1 MNICPYVVPIRRVP
15 YPGTSARKPLLIEG
29 PKGKPPIRIYFEAHT
44 HAWRVRF
51 IAGVEKRFAWKTKGV
66 KKTVDVK
73 SVWGEVTRSVKK
85 YIKEN

>member
-1 MNICPYVVPIRRVP
+1 M
-15 YPGTSARKPLLIEG
+15 IEG

-51 IAGVEKRFAWKTKGV
+51 IAGVEKRFAWKTEGV

>member
-1 MNICPYVVPIRRVP
+1 MPH
-15 YPGTSARKPLLIEG
+15 PGTSARKPLFIEG

>member
-1 MNICPYVVPIRRVP
+1 MSLYVVPISSVP

-73 SVWGEVTRSVKK
+73 NVWGEVTRAVNK
-85 YIKEN
+85 YIKENE

>member
-1 MNICPYVVPIRRVP
+1 MSLYVVPISSVP

-29 PKGKPPIRIYFEAHT
+29 PTGKPPIRIYFEAHT

>member
-1 MNICPYVVPIRRVP
+1 MSLYVVPISSVP

>member
-1 MNICPYVVPIRRVP
+1 MSLYVVPISSVP

-51 IAGVEKRFAWKTKGV
+51 IAGVEKRFAWMPHGV
-66 KKTVDVK
+66 KKDVK
-73 SVWGEVTRSVKK
+73 IVWNEVTRAVKK
-85 YIKEN
+85 YIKENS